1 MKYETCQKTN
11 TICAVKYVAINDLLL
26 EGESAVFVRVE
37 ESDEAVGLGFR
48 DGVVALVAEVV
59 EDLEGRDSLV
69 AVSVKSLE
77 GRVRG
82 EVADVTE
89 ALTGAFQGHLTAAN
103 GNKEFLKSAFGFKS
117 KAHGSIPT
125 WGKTIWT
132 RVRYC
137 QVRWP

>member
-37 ESDEAVGLGFR
+37 ESDEAVGLRFR

-59 EDLEGRDSLV
+59 EDLERRDSLV

-103 GNKEFLKSAFGFKS
+103 GNKEFLKSTFGFKS
-117 KAHGSIPT
+117 KAHDSIPT
-125 WGKTIWT
+125 CGKTIRT
-132 RVRYC
+132 QVRCC